1 MDSATIRTLS
11 SLQSSSWRIKT
22 FACTFCCLKVSFLH
36 ELIQHV
42 ASNWFSGKAGI
53 TNVTFKRFLSF
64 MSWFNMFFQ
73 TGFRAKLAS
82 QMSHLNDFFPSCTNS
97 TCFFKLVF
105 FGKTGITNV
114 TFEWTILCL
123 LSPCLCL
130 MKLIQAMPRVQAEGL
145 CPLKISYL
153 YSKVHMYSMYLP
165 IFNMEVPRKT
175 S

>member
-1 MDSATIRTLS
+1 MKNKNICVHFLLFEGFFPSWADST
-11 SLQSSSWRIKT
+11 
-22 FACTFCCLKVSFLH
+22 CCFKLVF
-36 ELIQHV
+36 
-42 ASNWFSGKAGI
+42 GGI

-64 MSWFNMFFQ
+64 MSWFNMFLQ

-145 CPLKISYL
+145 CPPKISYL
-153 YSKVHMYSMYLP
+153 YSK
-165 IFNMEVPRKT
+165 NQK
-175 S
+175 